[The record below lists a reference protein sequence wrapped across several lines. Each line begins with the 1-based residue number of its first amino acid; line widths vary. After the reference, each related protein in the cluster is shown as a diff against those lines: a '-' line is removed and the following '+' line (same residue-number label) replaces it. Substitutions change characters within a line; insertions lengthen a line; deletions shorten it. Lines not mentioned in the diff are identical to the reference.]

1 MNGFVTSF
9 NAASQALA
17 GQRGTS
23 GGALVG
29 QSIVNTLTQSLQ
41 NIANYRGTGSIQSI
55 ADLGLTFDS
64 NGVLSFDSS
73 VLSAAAARDF
83 AGVTDFLGTPAT
95 GGFLQTATSTLNGL
109 VDPTSGSVVAVL
121 NSIAG
126 QITDT
131 DNLISQNQ
139 DRVDQLQKDL
149 TARITAA
156 DALIAQ
162 MQQQVT
168 YMTNLFTAMT
178 ANQNTSK

>member
-83 AGVTDFLGTPAT
+83 AGVIDFLGTPAT